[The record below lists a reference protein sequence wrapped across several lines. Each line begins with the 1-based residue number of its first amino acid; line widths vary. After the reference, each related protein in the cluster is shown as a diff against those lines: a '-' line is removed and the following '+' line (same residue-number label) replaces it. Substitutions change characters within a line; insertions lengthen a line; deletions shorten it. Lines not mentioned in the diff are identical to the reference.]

1 MYYLILYAFFV
12 SNTFDNFET
21 LYFLKSCSIFNE
33 ISFIVLT
40 KYNDFFEVSQF
51 WAKKLAFSEP
61 PSQKSYNRTDTLVVK
76 EAAIYISYSFKQEL
90 SLFSIKG
97 SGRMRTLNRMDSNY
111 DLMYR
116 FYIQNEDKLY
126 EKN

>member
-1 MYYLILYAFFV
+1 MYYLIVYAFSV
-12 SNTFDNFET
+12 TNTFDNFET
-21 LYFLKSCSIFNE
+21 LYFLKPCS
-33 ISFIVLT
+33 VLT